1 MGLMVS
7 KFKNK
12 KNDKGLFFLPKKKI
26 FDKSQNIKFKKYKL
40 NTKPISVK
48 FLPSNGNTSNNN
60 IIKYSYTYKGVPGGF
75 YL

>member
-12 KNDKGLFFLPKKKI
+12 KNDKGLFLPKKKT
-26 FDKSQNIKFKKYKL
+26 FDKLQNIKFKKYKL

-48 FLPSNGNTSNNN
+48 FVPYDGNVSNNN

>member
-12 KNDKGLFFLPKKKI
+12 KKRQRFFLHKKKT
-26 FDKSQNIKFKKYKL
+26 FYKSQSIKFKKYKL

-48 FLPSNGNTSNNN
+48 FVPYDGNVSNNN

>member
-12 KNDKGLFFLPKKKI
+12 KNGKGFFLHKKKT

>member
-12 KNDKGLFFLPKKKI
+12 KNDKGLFFLPKKKT
-26 FDKSQNIKFKKYKL
+26 FDKLQHIKFKKYKL

-48 FLPSNGNTSNNN
+48 FLPSNSNTSNNN

>member
-12 KNDKGLFFLPKKKI
+12 KKRQGLFLPKKKT

-48 FLPSNGNTSNNN
+48 FVSSDGDASNNN

>member
-7 KFKNK
+7 KIKHK
-12 KNDKGLFFLPKKKI
+12 KNRKGIFCVPKKKT
-26 FDKSQNIKFKKYKL
+26 FSKSKNIKFKKYKL
-40 NTKPISVK
+40 NTKPPSVK
-48 FLPSNGNTSNNN
+48 FIPYDGEASNNN